1 MWKERERRAST
12 GKEISTLL
20 NAEQLQKNR
29 YYMSSIIDIIGF
41 LGENQLP
48 LPGKLDAFDNMA
60 EGGRVFLSL
69 LDYTIKKDPLLA
81 DAVKKLPWNATYT
94 SHDIQNELISL
105 LSDVVTYFTLA
116 TTEMGDARTS
126 KILSQV
132 YDGDVRKGWWSPEAV
147 TGKT

>member
-81 DAVKKLPWNATYT
+81 DAVKKLP
-94 SHDIQNELISL
+94 
-105 LSDVVTYFTLA
+105 
-116 TTEMGDARTS
+116 
-126 KILSQV
+126 
-132 YDGDVRKGWWSPEAV
+132 
-147 TGKT
+147 